1 MLLNLSLTTKTSIVH
16 DNGFVNRKIKKLQK
30 NFAWDFKESSLYIF
44 HVNLV
49 KEIAKDMQI
58 KYDTNTLIINSSRT
72 SVRLGT

>member
-1 MLLNLSLTTKTSIVH
+1 MIMDLSIE
-16 DNGFVNRKIKKLQK
+16 KIKKLQK

-72 SVRLGT
+72 SVRLGA